1 MSDQPRPYV
10 KIGAVFK
17 CLRVARPNLS
27 HRKLAERAD
36 VSHGL
41 ISQVETGQVRPSPE
55 YIFKVAPHLNT
66 RPENLLLTAGY
77 IDADQRWIDGVPP
90 AQAASTLPSDPLA
103 AVAQALQQGAW
114 PENVTA
120 AVYCLLA
127 ATVDDKR
134 TLWQRRFDAAVALLE
149 QETEALEDDEP
160 VLRVRRTPPT
170 EESREALLEYLRT
183 FRQRD
188 WMRLRNLL
196 FAGGAPNSP
205 MS

>member
-1 MSDQPRPYV
+1 MADQSRPYV
-10 KIGAVFK
+10 KIGAAFK
-17 CLRVARPNLS
+17 RFRVARPNLS
-27 HRKLAERAD
+27 HRQLAGRAG

-66 RPENLLLTAGY
+66 RPENLLLIAGY

-90 AQAASTLPSDPLA
+90 EQATPTLPADPLA

-149 QETEALEDDEP
+149 QETDGLEDDEP

-196 FAGGAPNSP
+196 FAGGATNSP